1 VIVVKGNL
9 IKKAVSKLDED
20 REFQLEL
27 TKLQTRRSV
36 GMQLFTLLMSSAL
49 AITVISLTEKI
60 HGIDPQVLEPLWIIA
75 FLFIL
80 LAIVIYFS
88 EKKALDEWEKK
99 IRRRYIKTD
108 S

>member
-1 VIVVKGNL
+1 MTVAKGNP

-27 TKLQTRRSV
+27 TKIQTRRSV
-36 GMQLFTLLMSSAL
+36 DMQLFTLFMSSAL
-49 AITVISLTEKI
+49 AITVISLTERI
-60 HGIDPQVLEPLWIIA
+60 HGTYPQVLEPLWIIA

-88 EKKALDEWEKK
+88 DQKSLDEWEKK
-99 IRRRYIKTD
+99 IRRRYIETD

>member
-1 VIVVKGNL
+1 VTVAKGNP

-27 TKLQTRRSV
+27 TKIQTRRSV
-36 GMQLFTLLMSSAL
+36 DMQLFTLFMSSAL
-49 AITVISLTEKI
+49 AITVISLTERI
-60 HGIDPQVLEPLWIIA
+60 HGTYPQVLEPLWIIA

-88 EKKALDEWEKK
+88 DQKSLDEWEKK
-99 IRRRYIKTD
+99 IRRRYIETD

>member
-1 VIVVKGNL
+1 MTVVKGNP

-36 GMQLFTLLMSSAL
+36 AMQLFALFMSSAL
-49 AITVISLTEKI
+49 AIAVISLTERI
-60 HGIDPQVLEPLWIIA
+60 HGIDPQALEPLWIIA

-80 LAIVIYFS
+80 LATFTYFS
-88 EKKALDEWEKK
+88 NEKSLDEWEKK
-99 IRRRYIKTD
+99 IRRRYIETD